1 MTSTSKSARELERE
15 SVMWWEYAA
24 RVGCLHQRYREYLMR
39 SNAAHDA
46 SIALR
51 IAAGETW
58 PIERECA

>member
-1 MTSTSKSARELERE
+1 
-15 SVMWWEYAA
+15 MWWEYAA